1 MCFGSVP
8 FEERNNLTCVI
19 HSNFARSMQMSKSL
33 FHVLESGVADRQPQV
48 AHMKWRSQEAAAN
61 TSDLIAYICPLN
73 IQRKMM
79 VLLI

>member
-1 MCFGSVP
+1 
-8 FEERNNLTCVI
+8 
-19 HSNFARSMQMSKSL
+19 MSKSL

-79 VLLI
+79 VLVNLETLLCLIIHICIHNR